1 MLKKLKRSWSSF
13 KRGRPGSRFQEQY
26 DRQRKAGSSTV
37 GRVVRIS
44 AGLITLPLGLF
55 LLPAPGPGF
64 IVVAIGAVLI
74 AREFRFAAQLL
85 DRLEVRGRK
94 VVEWA
99 KRAWRRA
106 RGRPAT
112 SR

>member
-1 MLKKLKRSWSSF
+1 MLRKLKRSWSSL

-37 GRVVRIS
+37 GRVLRIS

-85 DRLEVRGRK
+85 DRLEPRGRTL
-94 VVEWA
+94 VDWA
-99 KRAWRRA
+99 KRTWRRS
-106 RGRPAT
+106 RGRRET

>member
-1 MLKKLKRSWSSF
+1 MLKKLKRSWSSL
-13 KRGRPGSRFQEQY
+13 KRGRPGSRFEEQY
-26 DRQRKAGSSTV
+26 DRQRKAGSSAV
-37 GRVVRIS
+37 GRVLRIT

-94 VVEWA
+94 LFAWA
-99 KRAWRRA
+99 RRTGRRV
-106 RGRPAT
+106 RG
-112 SR
+112 